1 MSILRIPTAR
11 VFEPLLAAAR
21 YKGLYGGRGS
31 GKSHFF
37 GELMV
42 ETCQAEQRTLA
53 QSSKRL
59 IESKIAALGLSHRFK
74 VYSDKIE
81 TPGDGIIIFRGMQA
95 PRAIRAC
102 APSYCQHCPSGNRPY
117 SRAGR
122 RQSRPKGKKP
132 IMTAR
137 PQLPDRAP
145 RTKGAPTALDGLL
158 VVDFTRVVAGPA
170 CTQTLADFGAEV
182 IKIENP
188 DGGDDTRSYEH
199 ADLAGESAAYI
210 SLNRNKRGIVLDF
223 TKPEACEVAREL
235 IARADVVVENFSA
248 GVMKKYGLD
257 YASVAASNPRL
268 VYCSISAYGRQGP
281 FASRPGFDPITQAES
296 GFMSLNGFPDGPP
309 VRTGPPA
316 IDMVTG
322 MTACNAIMMALFAR
336 DRIGRGQQ
344 VEVALFDVALG
355 MTGFYGMAYLMTG
368 TNFSRQGNSPN
379 GSPSVGVYQASDAP
393 FYIACANDRLYR
405 RLVIEVLGRPDLASG
420 EFANRRLR
428 TANKE
433 KLRAILTGIFVQD
446 IRENWVTRMKA
457 ANIPVGFL
465 RTLEEAFNSPEVR
478 QRHRLS
484 QIPHPAAGSVP
495 NIESPIHLGLT
506 PAIDPVAAPLLGV
519 HTREVLC
526 KTLGYDD
533 ARIAALS
540 EAGVF
545 GMVATVAAN

>member
-1 MSILRIPTAR
+1 
-11 VFEPLLAAAR
+11 
-21 YKGLYGGRGS
+21 
-31 GKSHFF
+31 
-37 GELMV
+37 
-42 ETCQAEQRTLA
+42 
-53 QSSKRL
+53 
-59 IESKIAALGLSHRFK
+59 
-74 VYSDKIE
+74 
-81 TPGDGIIIFRGMQA
+81 
-95 PRAIRAC
+95 
-102 APSYCQHCPSGNRPY
+102 
-117 SRAGR
+117 
-122 RQSRPKGKKP
+122 
-132 IMTAR
+132 MTAGV
-137 PQLPDRAP
+137 PLPDRSP
-145 RTKGAPTALDGLL
+145 RAKDAPTALGGLL

-199 ADLAGESAAYI
+199 ADLAGESAAFI
-210 SLNRNKRGIVLDF
+210 SLNRNKRGIALDL
-223 TKPEACEVAREL
+223 TRPEARDIAREL

-248 GVMKKYGLD
+248 GVMKKHGLD
-257 YASVAASNPRL
+257 YASVVPTNPRL

-322 MTACNAIMMALFAR
+322 MSACNAILLALLAR
-336 DRIGRGQQ
+336 DRLGRGQR

-368 TNFSRQGNSPN
+368 ANPSRQGNSPN
-379 GSPSVGVYQASDAP
+379 GSPSVGVYDGSDAP

-420 EFANRRLR
+420 EFADRRLR

-433 KLRAILTGIFVQD
+433 KLRAILTGLFVQD
-446 IRENWVTRMKA
+446 IRESWVTRMKA
-457 ANIPVGFL
+457 DNIPVGFL

-484 QIPHPAAGSVP
+484 PIPHPAPGHVP
-495 NIESPIHLGLT
+495 NIESPLNLGLT
-506 PAIDPVAAPLLGV
+506 PVIDPVAAPLLGQ
-519 HTREVLC
+519 HTREVLRT
-526 KTLGYDD
+526 KLGYDD
-533 ARIAALS
+533 GRIAALA

-545 GMVATVAAN
+545 GTIRDSG